1 MMIEQLLFALGG
13 LSISII
19 GYFLKQSLNDIKSVK
34 EVVYENKSKLSVL
47 ENDYMNKINRLN
59 EKFDML
65 AENIKDL
72 TEEIK
77 SLNNK
82 IK

>member
-19 GYFLKQSLNDIKSVK
+19 GYFLKQALNDIKSVK

>member
-65 AENIKDL
+65 ADNIKDL